1 MGRKKLCVIV
11 IFCTISCVCIML
23 SHWNKYV
30 SPNYN
35 GYKEEVNSKVN
46 TKGELESDN
55 KKQNNTSVKIDNKV
69 AEKKKIANDKIVVK
83 EKVNDDNTDVRNSS
97 EKDLINNS
105 NGSENEETYAAAFK
119 VSKNEIMSSLS
130 LIDKGRILIIAS
142 KLSTIDYKKIQELLK
157 IGDEKGIITAIK
169 LLKEKLSEKDYNKI
183 RGIAEKFLNMEMVEN
198 QIH

>member
-1 MGRKKLCVIV
+1 MSRKKLCFIV
-11 IFCTISCVCIML
+11 IFCTITCVYIML
-23 SHWNKYV
+23 NHWNKYV

-55 KKQNNTSVKIDNKV
+55 KKQNNTNVKIDKKV
-69 AEKKKIANDKIVVK
+69 VEKKKIVNDKIVVK
-83 EKVNDDNTDVRNSS
+83 EKVNDVNTDVRNSS

-142 KLSTIDYKKIQELLK
+142 KLSAIDYKKIQELLK

-169 LLKEKLSEKDYNKI
+169 LLKEKLSEKDYTKI